1 MRSAMCAAGSHEIT
15 RPPGSIGMTSWTPL
29 AENMIA
35 WWESWTPLGWPV
47 VPDV

>member
-15 RPPGSIGMTSWTPL
+15 LLPGTSRTISSTPW

-35 WWESWTPLGWPV
+35 WCVSWTPLG
-47 VPDV
+47 